1 MRILD
6 RYHYMLPAPRVFS
19 FTLMLFASLLFPSA
33 AAYAQPPDPIDTAAE
48 IVARAM
54 EARDAI
60 HSGKVTY
67 REIIGTVTRTEST
80 IRVVFGEGGIRTER
94 ANSAPGGPDSRQGG
108 IRNGSLWTQY
118 SGGGS
123 DPVNWRLHSEVYDPS
138 EDSEA
143 TAASYDPRQFRMG
156 AFPRAWAPR
165 TRVREL
171 MSLPAI
177 LLTEAIATQTPTGD
191 WLVAGKRKRPFDAEI
206 VFDLDERRGW
216 SLVNIQ
222 VTRRVPLAD
231 GAIERWVHRAVIE
244 PAQFGEVWFPGKYV
258 WTKEVDG
265 KLKQRCELVTSE
277 AEFNIE
283 VDPMEFTLRG
293 IKGLP
298 NGVKVTRNFEGNE
311 TRVWNGAKL
320 VDPTARP

>member
-6 RYHYMLPAPRVFS
+6 RQQIALLEPRLYFFV
-19 FTLMLFASLLFPSA
+19 TLLGVCQLFQSVVAI
-33 AAYAQPPDPIDTAAE
+33 AQPPDPIDTAAE
-48 IVARAM
+48 IVARTM
-54 EARDAI
+54 EARDALRT
-60 HSGKVTY
+60 GKVTY
-67 REIIGTVTRTEST
+67 REIIGTTNKTEST
-80 IRVVFGEGGIRTER
+80 IHVIFGEGGIRTER
-94 ANSAPGGPDSRQGG
+94 VSSASSGPDSRQGG

-118 SGGGS
+118 SGGGT
-123 DPVNWRLHSEVYDPS
+123 DPANWRIHSEVYDPS

-143 TAASYDPRQFRMG
+143 TAASYDPRQFRTG

-165 TRVREL
+165 TRLREL

-206 VFDLDERRGW
+206 VFDVDERRAW

-222 VTRRVPLAD
+222 VTRRVALAD

-244 PAQFGEVWFPGKYV
+244 PAQYGDVWFPTKYV

-265 KLKQRCELVTSE
+265 KLKQRCELVTTE

-283 VDPMEFTLRG
+283 VDPLEFTLRG

-311 TRVWNGAKL
+311 TRIWNGSKL
-320 VDPTARP
+320 VDPAARP